1 MTCLIGKEQNI
12 FNSAAC
18 EKPFQVYGRMRIS
31 SRWTGSSRLK
41 TLPAHHCILWNSAA
55 FQATLSLT
63 VPLQR
68 DISQAEGAGELYQ
81 WQPKSF
87 LYSQTTEAH
96 SQACQRTVRSRMG
109 TETGTC
115 GSTRVFEQWA
125 EDAGQNTTRS
135 LRCLCSPRQ
144 ATCLQHGWGWEGAK
158 EVTHSPKP
166 HSHLMFPKEGDPR
179 EQPAEALTPPH
190 SKAAS
195 HNTPKFGKSPN

>member
-55 FQATLSLT
+55 FQATMPLT

-68 DISQAEGAGELYQ
+68 DISQAERAGELYQ

-87 LYSQTTEAH
+87 LYSQTSEAY

-115 GSTRVFEQWA
+115 GSTRVFW
-125 EDAGQNTTRS
+125 TMSWRCRS
-135 LRCLCSPRQ
+135 EHTKKPSVSLLTAPGHLPAARLRLGGSKR
-144 ATCLQHGWGWEGAK
+144 G
-158 EVTHSPKP
+158 
-166 HSHLMFPKEGDPR
+166 HL
-179 EQPAEALTPPH
+179 
-190 SKAAS
+190 
-195 HNTPKFGKSPN
+195 